1 MFYSTLFYLAF
12 LSQIIVIS
20 FYLPRKL
27 IKFARRVSSLA
38 MKSSQFDSQN
48 EIRKKLDSYS
58 RLNNVMIGIGLI
70 LLLLFVLFDLSESI
84 TAVLASIGVYF
95 LLQLSPLAI
104 SGVSQLISDLKAAR
118 SQDGEHQK
126 ALPDSGRLLDY
137 VSPLQLGVAV
147 GLSLIW
153 LVIKL
158 PEWNGETNTQLLNIG
173 IFAGGHLFVAAL
185 VARNLRMLKH
195 GDAGQNEGNKGVED
209 PRLAIPLL
217 IYISIGLS
225 IYSLA
230 KQFLLDLDL
239 HQIRPIMMSFALL
252 LLATLAFDRL
262 IRDLWQRSASSSA
275 DTPLQS

>member
-1 MFYSTLFYLAF
+1 MFYSTLFYLVF
-12 LSQIIVIS
+12 VSQIVVIS
-20 FYLPRKL
+20 FYFPRKL
-27 IKFARRVSSLA
+27 VKQA
-38 MKSSQFDSQN
+38 SQSATTNGMGLPHD
-48 EIRKKLDSYS
+48 IDKKLMGYT
-58 RLNNVMIGIGLI
+58 RVNNLIAVLGLG
-70 LLLLFVLFDLSESI
+70 LLAAFIYFDWTVSV

-104 SGVSQLISDLKAAR
+104 PSVRQLMADLKASR
-118 SQDGEHQK
+118 PQNGEHQE
-126 ALPDSGRLLDY
+126 LPHESGKLFDY
-137 VSPLQLGVAV
+137 VSPLQIGIAL

-158 PEWNGETNTQLLNIG
+158 PEWNGEMNTQLLNIG
-173 IFAGGHLFVAAL
+173 IFAGGHLFVAVL

-195 GDAGQNEGNKGVED
+195 GGAGQNGGNKGIED
-209 PRLAIPLL
+209 SRLAIPLL
-217 IYISIGLS
+217 IYVSIGLS

-239 HQIRPIMMSFALL
+239 HQIRPIMMSFTLL

-262 IRDLWQRSASSSA
+262 IRDLWQRSAFPSA

>member
-27 IKFARRVSSLA
+27 IKFAKRVLSLA

-126 ALPDSGRLLDY
+126 ALPDSGRLLNY
-137 VSPLQLGVAV
+137 VSPLQIGIAV

-158 PEWNGETNTQLLNIG
+158 PEWNGEMNTQLLNIG
-173 IFAGGHLFVAAL
+173 IFAGGHLFVATL

-217 IYISIGLS
+217 IYVSIGLS

-262 IRDLWQRSASSSA
+262 IRDLWQRSASPSA